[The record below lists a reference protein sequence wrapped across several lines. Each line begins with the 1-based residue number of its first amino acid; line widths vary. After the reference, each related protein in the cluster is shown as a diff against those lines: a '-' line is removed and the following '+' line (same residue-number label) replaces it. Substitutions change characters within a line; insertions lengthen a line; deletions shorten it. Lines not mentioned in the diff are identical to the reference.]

1 MTDMIEQYGRT
12 HCITVAARATDLEEH
27 RAAAH

>member
-1 MTDMIEQYGRT
+1 MTDMTEQDGRT
-12 HCITVAARATDLEEH
+12 RCTTVAARATDLEEH